1 MPAAW
6 GPFFCSW
13 VPRARLSVT
22 SIVYSQLFQCPLKHN
37 FSYCIWF
44 TRQWETIYSN
54 KIFIKCVHRSAERRR
69 VLSLF
74 HCIQILHYTMGT
86 SLFLS
91 LWFLCVKVHAV
102 GKIDFRGLLTSHYL
116 CGSKRVTAPC
126 MTYSRSQPSKL
137 KFFLQE
143 GSENGNE
150 REREPAVRLLI
161 CIQIPFKILL

>member
-1 MPAAW
+1 MPFKTQ
-6 GPFFCSW
+6 FFISHLIHSAE
-13 VPRARLSVT
+13 R
-22 SIVYSQLFQCPLKHN
+22 
-37 FSYCIWF
+37 
-44 TRQWETIYSN
+44 ETIYSN

-74 HCIQILHYTMGT
+74 HCIQILHYTAWAH
-86 SLFLS
+86 LFFS
-91 LWFLCVKVHAV
+91 LWVYVCVKVHAV

-150 REREPAVRLLI
+150 RERTRRAPSHLHTNS
-161 CIQIPFKILL
+161 IQNIVIAAAA